1 MTQKVGF
8 IGTGNMGAA
17 IIRGM
22 AGNDNV
28 NLLAS
33 DLNKAAL
40 NALAEETG
48 LTQCESARDLARES
62 DYIVLAVKPQHAP
75 AVLEEIAPELSESKC
90 LISIAAG
97 LTVQKLKEFSEN
109 RCPVVRVMPNTPALV
124 NAGVF
129 AVCLDDSHLTSE
141 QSTFT
146 REMFVPLGDVYVLAE
161 NQFDTFTGVIGSG
174 PAYVFY
180 FIEAMIE
187 SAVELGLP
195 RDQAT
200 SMVQKL
206 FEGSTKLAQESKLH
220 VSQLREMVTSPGGT
234 TVRALVHLDRTA
246 TRANIIDSVR
256 KSYER
261 SLELGKK

>member
-1 MTQKVGF
+1 M
-8 IGTGNMGAA
+8 GTA

-22 AGNDNV
+22 VGDENI
-28 NLLAS
+28 NLLGF
-33 DLNKAAL
+33 DLNKTAL

-48 LTQCESARDLARES
+48 LTTCETVRDLAKKS

-75 AVLEEIAPELSESKC
+75 AVLEEIAPVLNESKC

-97 LTVQKLKEFSEN
+97 LTVRKIKDLCEN
-109 RCPVVRVMPNTPALV
+109 GCPVVRVMPNTPALV

-129 AVCLDDSHLTSE
+129 AVCLDDAHLSEE
-141 QSTFT
+141 QSSFT
-146 REMFVPLGDVYVLAE
+146 REIFTPLGDVYVLAE
-161 NQFDTFTGVIGSG
+161 SQFDSFTGVIGSG

-195 RDQAT
+195 RTQAT
-200 SMVQKL
+200 AMVEKL
-206 FEGSTKLAQESKLH
+206 FEGSTKLAQESNFH
-220 VSQLREMVTSPGGT
+220 VSELREMVTSPGGT
-234 TVRALVHLDRTA
+234 TVQALIHLDRTA
-246 TRANIIDSVR
+246 TRSNIIDAVR

-261 SLELGKK
+261 SIELGKN

>member
-1 MTQKVGF
+1 MTKKVGF

-22 AGNDNV
+22 AGDENIT
-28 NLLAS
+28 LLGS
-33 DLNKAAL
+33 DLNKTAL
-40 NALAEETG
+40 KALAEETG
-48 LTQCESARDLARES
+48 LIQCDSPRDLAKDS
-62 DYIVLAVKPQHAP
+62 DFIVLAVKPQHAP
-75 AVLEEIAPELSESKC
+75 AVLEEIAPELDESKC
-90 LISIAAG
+90 VISIAAG
-97 LTVQKLKEFSEN
+97 LTVSKLKDSCEN

-129 AVCLDDSHLTSE
+129 AVCLDDAHLSDE
-141 QSTFT
+141 QSSFS
-146 REMFVPLGDVYVLAE
+146 REMFGPLGDVYVLAE

-200 SMVQKL
+200 LMVEKL
-206 FEGSTKLAQESKLH
+206 FEGSTKLAKESNLH
-220 VSQLREMVTSPGGT
+220 ISQLREMVTSPGGT
-234 TVRALVHLDRTA
+234 TVQALVHLDRTA
-246 TRANIIDSVR
+246 TRANIIDAVR
-256 KSYER
+256 KSFEK
-261 SLELGKK
+261 SIELGKK

>member
-1 MTQKVGF
+1 MTKKVGF

-22 AGNDNV
+22 AGDDSI
-28 NLLAS
+28 NLLGS
-33 DLNKAAL
+33 DLNKTAL

-48 LTQCESARDLARES
+48 LIQCETPRDLARES
-62 DYIVLAVKPQHAP
+62 DFIVLAVKPQHAP
-75 AVLEEIAPELSESKC
+75 TILEDIAPVLNESKC

-97 LTVQKLKEFSEN
+97 LTVQKLKDCCEN
-109 RCPVVRVMPNTPALV
+109 RCPIVRVMPNTPALV

-129 AVCLDDSHLTSE
+129 AVCLEDSHLSDE
-141 QSTFT
+141 QASFT
-146 REMFVPLGDVYVLAE
+146 REMFTPLGDVYPMAE
-161 NQFDTFTGVIGSG
+161 SQFDAFTGVIGSG

-187 SAVELGLP
+187 SAVELGIP
-195 RDQAT
+195 REQAT
-200 SMVQKL
+200 AMVSKL
-206 FEGSTKLAQESKLH
+206 FEGSTKLAQESKFH

-234 TVRALVHLDRTA
+234 TVQALIHLDRTA

-261 SLELGKK
+261 SIELGKK